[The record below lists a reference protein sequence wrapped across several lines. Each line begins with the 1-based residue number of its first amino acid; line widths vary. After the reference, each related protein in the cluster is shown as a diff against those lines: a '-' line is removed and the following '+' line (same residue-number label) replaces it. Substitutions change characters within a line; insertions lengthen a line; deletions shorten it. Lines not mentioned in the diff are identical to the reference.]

1 MDVNALEEWL
11 KDRPQVVKDMARK
24 FPPGSFIT
32 DHNGVKL
39 WVVAYNE
46 DGGLSVSETNPGE
59 DYKKA
64 VATRKQVCAC
74 CIGKL

>member
-1 MDVNALEEWL
+1 MNPLEEWL
-11 KDRPQVVKDMARK
+11 KGRPPVVQELARK

-46 DGGLSVSETNPGE
+46 DGSLAVSETNPGE
-59 DYKKA
+59 NYQKA
-64 VATRKQVCAC
+64 VATRKPVCAC